1 VGKMAEDEAAGVAP
15 EAVADVVVRV
25 LESKGPPRRVSVG
38 KLDERVG
45 IMAKRLLPY
54 RLFER
59 AAKGSLG
66 V

>member
-1 VGKMAEDEAAGVAP
+1 MERDEVGGADP
-15 EAVADVVVRV
+15 ADVARVVDKILR
-25 LESKGPPRRVSVG
+25 SKNPPRRVSVG
-38 KLDERVG
+38 KFDERMG
-45 IMAKRLLPY
+45 IMGKRLLPY